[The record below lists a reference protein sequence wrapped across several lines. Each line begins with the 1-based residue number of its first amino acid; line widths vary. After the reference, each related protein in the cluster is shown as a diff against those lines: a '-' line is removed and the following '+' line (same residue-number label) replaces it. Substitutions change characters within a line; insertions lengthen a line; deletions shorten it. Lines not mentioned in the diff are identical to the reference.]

1 MSNENQRQQKFLA
14 GIIERKRLE
23 KAAPA
28 LLKAC
33 QFALLT
39 IEFREGLRN
48 RKDLFTDD
56 ERDILRFAMRAAEG
70 EA

>member
-1 MSNENQRQQKFLA
+1 MTIKDQQRKFRA
-14 GIIERKRLE
+14 GIIERERLE

-33 QFALLT
+33 KFALLT

-56 ERDILRFAMRAAEG
+56 ERDILRYAIRAAEG